1 MLRRYSKI
9 IQTPLQAKIF
19 LHVFGFSTLEPSFYP
34 NPKHAIYV
42 NCEKN
47 IIKKKQMLK
56 KAGAECEA
64 KLNIHVQII

>member
-9 IQTPLQAKIF
+9 SQTPLQAKIF

-34 NPKHAIYV
+34 DPKHAIYV

-47 IIKKKQMLK
+47 IIKKKLK